1 MTEDKVDTTLRKVI
15 INLVPQRLYGMPVLE
30 DECLKIDIS
39 DDIPDDELFC
49 LHDIEVQRGKYS
61 GTFHYIPWQ
70 DHESF
75 KSAVENILDATIVNS
90 KQRESIQKLLNAA
103 FYTSIKFDAKL

>member
-15 INLVPQRLYGMPVLE
+15 INLVPERLNGMPILE

-39 DDIPDDELFC
+39 NDIPDNGLFC
-49 LHDIEVQRGKYS
+49 FHDIEVQRGKYHDR
-61 GTFHYIPWQ
+61 FHYIPWR
-70 DHESF
+70 DHENF
-75 KSAVENILDATIVNS
+75 KNAVENILDATIVNS
-90 KQRESIQKLLNAA
+90 KQRESIQKLLDAA